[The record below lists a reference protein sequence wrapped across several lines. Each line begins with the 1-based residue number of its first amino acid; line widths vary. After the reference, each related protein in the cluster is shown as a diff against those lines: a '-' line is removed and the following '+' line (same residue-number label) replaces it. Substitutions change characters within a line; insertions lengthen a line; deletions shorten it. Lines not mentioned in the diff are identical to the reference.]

1 MFSSLAFPEF
11 FCEKSPGMIE
21 FTTQALRRLLAI
33 LALTGALSQGQA
45 ADPDAVQR
53 SQFPWYAA
61 LTQAEQ
67 RFDETLYLGSNA
79 VIFLDKHDTGDGVLR
94 SPYLFAELYIPDV
107 HALRAWY
114 ADDPALPQQGVSTIG
129 AACQT
134 VGAAFAVNG
143 DFYTAQGVT
152 AIRNG
157 TILNSCVSTYDLCVL
172 YEDGQMRTF
181 HGRDLPT
188 QDDVNEALRGAWQA
202 WSFGPA
208 LLDEDGGAISDF
220 TGRTIEYLTRDHAR
234 TAIGYY
240 GPGHYCLVN
249 VAGYR
254 SDMPGATLEELSA
267 FFAAQGCRCA
277 YNLDGGSSAH
287 LWFHGR
293 ELGYPSAQ
301 NYLADLIYLEDLVT
315 EGAAE

>member
-1 MFSSLAFPEF
+1 
-11 FCEKSPGMIE
+11 MIE

-33 LALTGALSQGQA
+33 LALTGALTQGSA
-45 ADPDAVQR
+45 ADPHAVQG

-61 LTQAEQ
+61 LTQAEP
-67 RFDETLYLGSNA
+67 RADETLYLGSNA
-79 VIFLDKHDTGDGVLR
+79 VVFLEKHDTGDEHLR
-94 SPYLFAELYIPDV
+94 SPYLFAELYLPDV

-181 HGRDLPT
+181 RGRDLAT
-188 QDDVNEALRGAWQA
+188 QDEVNEALRGAWQA

-208 LLDEDGGAISDF
+208 LLDEDGGAIPDF
-220 TGRTIEYLTRDHAR
+220 SGRTIEYLTRDHAR
-234 TAIGYY
+234 TAIGYFA
-240 GPGHYCLVN
+240 PGHYCLVN

-254 SDMPGATLEELSA
+254 DNMPGATLEELSA
-267 FFAAQGCRCA
+267 FFAAKGCRCA

-287 LWFHGR
+287 LWFNGR
-293 ELGYPSAQ
+293 EQGYPNSQ

-315 EGAAE
+315 EEQAG